1 VVTTPLAVIRRILRN
16 RDLRRVFLASLA
28 FTAAEFGTWV
38 AILLYAYEATGPASI
53 GLVALIQL
61 VPASLAAPAAASLG
75 DRFPRHRV
83 LAVGYLV
90 QAVAMSSTAAA
101 MLGDAPVSLVYLLAA
116 ITATSLVVSRP
127 TQSSLLPSLS
137 RAPDELT
144 AANAS
149 AGIVEGAGVLLGP
162 LAAAAILVG
171 STPAMVFVVGSGAL
185 VVAVLLT
192 IGLRPVAD
200 PVPTRALS
208 DGSDGAAAV
217 ERFGVMDGLRT
228 LVADQDA
235 RLVVGLLSARM
246 LMIGAADVLFV
257 LLALELLATGDSG
270 AGVLAAA
277 LGGGAMVGGAVTFL
291 IVGRTGLATVAGVGA
306 AIWGLSMALVVLTAS
321 ALVAPLLV
329 ISGGAGLAI
338 VDVAGRTIL
347 QRSIRDEVLS
357 RVFGI
362 QEGLAMGGLALGSV
376 LVPVLVGLLGLVP
389 AALVTAATLPVL
401 VVLVWPRLAALDRRT
416 ILPARE
422 LALLGRTVIFRPLP
436 APALEFVARHAT
448 WLTVPAGTVVIREG
462 DPGDRYY
469 VLAGGAI
476 RVDQGGAHLRDLTTP
491 GQGFGEIALLR
502 DVPRTATCTATE
514 ESVLLAIDRG
524 PFLTGL
530 TGLPERV
537 AEPG

>member
-1 VVTTPLAVIRRILRN
+1 MTTPLAVIRRILRN
-16 RDLRRVFLASLA
+16 GDLRRVFVAFLA
-28 FTAAEFGTWV
+28 FNAAEFGTWV

-61 VPASLAAPAAASLG
+61 IPASLAAPAAASLG

-83 LAVGYLV
+83 LAVGYLA
-90 QAVAMSSTAAA
+90 QAIAMSSTAAA
-101 MLGDAPVSLVYLLAA
+101 MLIEAPVTLVYLLAA
-116 ITATSLVVSRP
+116 ITATSLVISRP

-162 LAAAAILVG
+162 LVAAAILVG
-171 STPAMVFVVGSGAL
+171 STPAVVFAVGGGAL
-185 VVAVLLT
+185 V
-192 IGLRPVAD
+192 
-200 PVPTRALS
+200 
-208 DGSDGAAAV
+208 AAALMTMGLQP
-217 ERFGVMDGLRT
+217 EAGSSPSSGSAPGAEAAADRFGVLDGLRT
-228 LVADQDA
+228 LVADRDA

-257 LLALELLATGDSG
+257 LLALELLATGDPG

-277 LGGGAMVGGAVTFL
+277 LGGGAMVGGAVTFV
-291 IVGRTGLATVAGVGA
+291 IVGRTGLAMVAIVGA
-306 AIWGLSMALVVLTAS
+306 AIWGLSLGVVALSAS
-321 ALVAPLLV
+321 ALLAPLLV
-329 ISGGAGLAI
+329 VSGGAGLAI

-362 QEGLAMGGLALGSV
+362 QEGLAMGALALGSV
-376 LVPVLVGLLGLVP
+376 LVPALVAWLGLVP
-389 AALVTAATLPVL
+389 ATLVTAATLPVIVLL
-401 VVLVWPRLAALDRRT
+401 VLPRLAALDRRT

-422 LALLGRTVIFRPLP
+422 LALLGRTNIFRPLP
-436 APALEFVARHAT
+436 APALEFIARHT
-448 WLTVPAGTVVIREG
+448 SWLTVPAGTVVIREG

-469 VLAGGAI
+469 VLARGAV
-476 RVDQGGAHLRDLTTP
+476 RVDQGGRHLRDLTSI
-491 GQGFGEIALLR
+491 GDGFGEIALLR
-502 DVPRTATCTATE
+502 DVPRTATCTTTQE
-514 ESVLLAIDRG
+514 TVLLAIDRG
-524 PFLTGL
+524 PFLAGL

>member
-1 VVTTPLAVIRRILRN
+1 MTTPLAVIRRILRN
-16 RDLRRVFLASLA
+16 GDLRRVFVASLA

-38 AILLYAYEATGPASI
+38 AILLFACEATGPASI
-53 GLVALIQL
+53 GVVALIQL

-83 LAVGYLV
+83 LALGYLI
-90 QAVAMSSTAAA
+90 QAIAMASTAAA
-101 MLGDAPVSLVYLLAA
+101 MLGDAPVTLVYLLAA

-162 LAAAAILVG
+162 LVAAAILVG
-171 STPAMVFVVGSGAL
+171 STPAMVFVVGAGSL
-185 VVAVLLT
+185 VVAFVLTL
-192 IGLRPVAD
+192 GLRPVVAPD
-200 PVPTRALS
+200 PGPAS
-208 DGSDGAAAV
+208 IGAEGERPP
-217 ERFGVMDGLRT
+217 ERFGVLEGLRT

-257 LLALELLATGDSG
+257 LLALELLGSGDPG
-270 AGVLAAA
+270 AGVLAGA
-277 LGGGAMVGGAVTFL
+277 LGGGAMVGGAVTFV
-291 IVGRTGLATVAGVGA
+291 IVGRTGLAIVAGVGA
-306 AIWGLSMALVVLTAS
+306 AVWGLSLALVALTAS
-321 ALVAPLLV
+321 ALLAPLLV
-329 ISGGAGLAI
+329 ITGGAGLAI

-376 LVPVLVGLLGLVP
+376 LVPALVGLIGLVP
-389 AALVTAATLPVL
+389 ATLVTAATLPAIVG
-401 VVLVWPRLAALDRRT
+401 LVWRRLASLDRRT

-422 LALLGRTVIFRPLP
+422 LALLGRTAIFRPLP
-436 APALEFVARHAT
+436 APALEFVARHTT
-448 WLTVPAGTVVIREG
+448 WLTVPTDTVVIREG
-462 DPGDRYY
+462 DAGDRYY
-469 VLAGGAI
+469 VLAGGAV
-476 RVDQGGAHLRDLTTP
+476 RVEQGGRYLRDLTMP
-491 GQGFGEIALLR
+491 GDGFGEIALLR
-502 DVPRTATCTATE
+502 DVPRTASCTTTME
-514 ESVLLAIDRG
+514 TVLLAIDRG
-524 PFLTGL
+524 PFLTAL
-530 TGLPERV
+530 TGIPERGV
-537 AEPG
+537 EPG